1 MSEGWRILPM
11 AYPANVTVRGVRFAM
26 MDQGHLIEILVTHGA
41 LDRMEPPGGS
51 SNDYLAR
58 FAKHRESFER
68 LANEKFIRNAIEE
81 DRSIAVLAGDVQV

>member
-1 MSEGWRILPM
+1 MSEDWRILPM
-11 AYPANVTVRGVRFAM
+11 AYPANVAVRGIRFAM

-41 LDRMEPPGGS
+41 LDRMEPS
-51 SNDYLAR
+51 SDGNTDYLAR

-81 DRSIAVLAGDVQV
+81 DGSIAVLAGDVQV

>member
-1 MSEGWRILPM
+1 MEQRLLPI
-11 AYPANVTVRGVRFAM
+11 AFPANVTVRGVRFAM
-26 MDQGHLIEILVTHGA
+26 LDLGQLIEILVTHGA

-51 SNDYLAR
+51 SSDYLAR

-81 DRSIAVLAGDVQV
+81 DGSIAVLAGDVQV

>member
-1 MSEGWRILPM
+1 MSDIWRIQPM

-41 LDRMEPPGGS
+41 LDRMEPPS
-51 SNDYLAR
+51 AACSDYLGR

-68 LANEKFIRNAIEE
+68 IANEKFIRNVIEE
-81 DRSIAVLAGDVQV
+81 DGSIAVLAGDVQV

>member
-1 MSEGWRILPM
+1 MSEDWRILPI
-11 AYPANVTVRGVRFAM
+11 AYPANVSVRGVRFAM
-26 MDQGHLIEILVTHGA
+26 LDLGDVIEILVTHGA

-81 DRSIAVLAGDVQV
+81 DGSIAVLAGDVQV

>member
-11 AYPANVTVRGVRFAM
+11 AYPANVTVRGVRIAM

-41 LDRMEPPGGS
+41 LDRREPPSGS
-51 SNDYLAR
+51 SSDYLGR

-81 DRSIAVLAGDVQV
+81 DGSIAVLAGDVQV